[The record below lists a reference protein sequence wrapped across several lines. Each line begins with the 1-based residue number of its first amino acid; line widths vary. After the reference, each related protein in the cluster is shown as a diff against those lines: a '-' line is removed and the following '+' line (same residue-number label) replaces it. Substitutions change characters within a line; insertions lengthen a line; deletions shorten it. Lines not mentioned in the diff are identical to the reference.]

1 MIEVGLRGV
10 KEPASERLTDPKTDH
25 YTGALTKS
33 LAGVSC
39 LPIGLRPA
47 SLQGVTMRKFFSQGI
62 LVAAVAVVSVAVAGC
77 NQYAG
82 LKAKRQFRDAN
93 GMYQSSDYKAAV
105 AKYEQVVAL
114 SEDTLHQF
122 HLEPAYFFLA
132 NSYDNLYRPSKKGDA
147 ANDELMNKAV
157 ENYKKDADIDPDP
170 KMKKLSLQYLVA
182 AYGPDKLNDPTQQ
195 EPILEQ
201 MIKVD
206 PTDPANY
213 FYLANIYES
222 NGDYDKAE
230 MEFLKAKEMKPNEP
244 TVYTTLAA
252 FYDRQG
258 EFQKTIDALNE
269 RAQHEPNNPE
279 AHHVIATYYWN
290 EAYKNFKL
298 TDAEK
303 KKDIQAGLDEVDKA
317 LALKPDYFEALTY
330 KNLLLRLEAN
340 LEKDPAKQ
348 QALLKQADQLK
359 DKAEQLQK
367 QKQAAPTTA
376 PSKG

>member
-1 MIEVGLRGV
+1 
-10 KEPASERLTDPKTDH
+10 
-25 YTGALTKS
+25 
-33 LAGVSC
+33 
-39 LPIGLRPA
+39 
-47 SLQGVTMRKFFSQGI
+47 MRKLFSQGI
-62 LVAAVAVVSVAVAGC
+62 LVAVVAAASVAVAGC
-77 NQYAG
+77 SQYNG
-82 LKAKRQFRDAN
+82 LKAKRAFRDAN
-93 GMYQSSDYKAAV
+93 GMYQASDYKPAIG
-105 AKYEQVVAL
+105 KYEQVTAL

-132 NSYDNLYRPSKKGDA
+132 NSYDNLYRPSKTGDT
-147 ANDELMNKAV
+147 ANDALMNKAV
-157 ENYKKDADIDPDP
+157 EYYKKDADIDPDP

-230 MEFLKAKEMKPNEP
+230 QEFLKAKEMKPNEP

-258 EFQKTIDALNE
+258 EFDKTINALNE
-269 RAQHEPNNPE
+269 RAQHEPTNPE
-279 AHHVIATYYWN
+279 AHHTIATYYWN

-298 TDAEK
+298 TEAEK
-303 KKDIQAGLDEVDKA
+303 KKDIQAGLDEEEKA
-317 LALKPDYFEALTY
+317 LQLKPDYFEALTY

-348 QALLKQADQLK
+348 QALLKQADQLR
-359 DKAEQLQK
+359 DKAQELQK
-367 QKQAAPTTA
+367 QKAAEPAPTKA

>member
-1 MIEVGLRGV
+1 
-10 KEPASERLTDPKTDH
+10 
-25 YTGALTKS
+25 
-33 LAGVSC
+33 
-39 LPIGLRPA
+39 
-47 SLQGVTMRKFFSQGI
+47 MRKLFSQGI
-62 LVAAVAVVSVAVAGC
+62 LVAAVALVSVAVTGC
-77 NQYAG
+77 SQYAG

-93 GMYQSSDYKAAV
+93 GMYQASDYKAAV
-105 AKYEQVVAL
+105 AKYEEVTAL

-132 NSYDNLYRPSKKGDA
+132 NSYDNLYRPSKQGDA
-147 ANDELMNKAV
+147 TNDEFAKKAV
-157 ENYKKDADIDPDP
+157 EYYKKDAAIDPDP

-195 EPILEQ
+195 EPILQQ
-201 MIKVD
+201 MIQVD

-230 MEFLKAKEMKPNEP
+230 AQFLKAKEMKPNEP

-258 EFQKTIDALNE
+258 EFDKTINALNE
-269 RAQHEPNNPE
+269 RAQHEPTNPE

-298 TDAEK
+298 SEAEK
-303 KKDIQAGLDEVDKA
+303 KKDIQAGLDEEEKA
-317 LALKPDYFEALTY
+317 LQIKPDYFEALTY
-330 KNLLLRLEAN
+330 KNLLLRLQAN

-348 QALLKQADQLK
+348 QALLKQADQLR
-359 DKAEQLQK
+359 DKAQELQK
-367 QKQAAPTTA
+367 QKAAEPAPTKT

>member
-1 MIEVGLRGV
+1 
-10 KEPASERLTDPKTDH
+10 
-25 YTGALTKS
+25 
-33 LAGVSC
+33 
-39 LPIGLRPA
+39 
-47 SLQGVTMRKFFSQGI
+47 MRKLLSQSI
-62 LVAAVAVVSVAVAGC
+62 LFAAIAALSVAAAGC
-77 NQYAG
+77 SQYNG
-82 LKAKRQFRDAN
+82 LKAKRTFRDAN
-93 GMYQSSDYKAAV
+93 GMYQSSDYKAAT
-105 AKYEQVVAL
+105 AKYEEVVAL
-114 SEDTLHQF
+114 DEGVLHQF

-132 NSYDNLYRPSKKGDA
+132 NSYDNLYRAAKKGDPT
-147 ANDELMNKAV
+147 NDGYMSKAV
-157 ENYKKDADIDPDP
+157 EYYKKDAQIDPDP

-195 EPILEQ
+195 EPILQQ
-201 MIKVD
+201 MIEVD

-213 FYLANIYES
+213 FYLANIYEQ
-222 NGDYDKAE
+222 NGDYENAE
-230 MEFLKAKEMKPNEP
+230 KQFLKAKEMKPNES

-258 EFQKTIDALNE
+258 EFDKTINALNE

-298 TDAEK
+298 KDADK
-303 KKDIQAGLDEVDKA
+303 IKYIQAGIDEVDKA

-340 LEKDPAKQ
+340 VEKDPAKQ
-348 QALLKQADQLK
+348 QALLRQADQLR
-359 DKAEQLQK
+359 DKAQELQK
-367 QKQAAPTTA
+367 QKQAAAAA